1 MHRDSAV
8 AAALQ
13 QRAASLALKIEIVE
27 KNACPRSP
35 GMREK
40 IETSKEAIRSTL
52 HQRAGRTQEENDYY
66 IRIAQV
72 ETHHQ

>member
-1 MHRDSAV
+1 VHRDSEV

-13 QRAASLALKIEIVE
+13 QIAASLALKIEIIE
-27 KNACPRSP
+27 KSPCPRSP
-35 GMREK
+35 GMREE
-40 IETSKEAIRSTL
+40 IETSEEAIRSTL
-52 HQRAGRTQEENDYY
+52 HQRAGRTQEENDNY